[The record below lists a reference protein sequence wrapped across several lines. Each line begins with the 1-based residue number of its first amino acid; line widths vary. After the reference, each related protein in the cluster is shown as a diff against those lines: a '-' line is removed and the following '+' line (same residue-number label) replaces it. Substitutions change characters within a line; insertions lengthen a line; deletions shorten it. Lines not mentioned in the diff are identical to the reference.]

1 MTRQMQNQIIEEQ
14 TLTVTWEMERNRAKS
29 RWMVS
34 LKKEERISVLDTGRK
49 KRVYE
54 HSHLKVK
61 RKRDGDDCVREAVIC
76 FEGGLWLFV
85 YIHERCEE
93 LGLGRQE
100 LKLKSCQK
108 FIFFPPVNWLLPR
121 FPLLYARQK
130 VAKSDLSSLQLQK
143 PAQTD

>member
-1 MTRQMQNQIIEEQ
+1 
-14 TLTVTWEMERNRAKS
+14 MERNRAKS

-93 LGLGRQE
+93 LGLGR
-100 LKLKSCQK
+100 
-108 FIFFPPVNWLLPR
+108 
-121 FPLLYARQK
+121 
-130 VAKSDLSSLQLQK
+130 
-143 PAQTD
+143 